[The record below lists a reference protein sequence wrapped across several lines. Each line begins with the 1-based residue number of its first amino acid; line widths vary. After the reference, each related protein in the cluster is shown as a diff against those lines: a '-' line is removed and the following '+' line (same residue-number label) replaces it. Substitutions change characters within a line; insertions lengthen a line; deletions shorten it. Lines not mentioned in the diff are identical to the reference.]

1 MDLLLTSTLL
11 EPNKAIRMGSL
22 VNVATIPAPLTSW
35 NRTANSHL
43 SSHRSSKWSVFQY
56 QDIDY
61 FHLHFRKRSHD
72 VVDNMTSRKQKRDS
86 RKLCSC
92 RRRRNRKRSAKN
104 LFAKAR
110 TSTTPRSLTSSTA
123 KNTVTETPVE
133 YFAAEY
139 QYDDWQSPLY
149 LIQRSPLKW
158 QPSRVLYGG
167 RFTKEIC
174 IFLVW
179 DHLRVKLQFNLFS
192 LILFSEICGRTLG

>member
-11 EPNKAIRMGSL
+11 ELNKAIRMGSL

-35 NRTANSHL
+35 NLTANSHR
-43 SSHRSSKWSVFQY
+43 SSHQSSKCSVLQH

-61 FHLHFRKRSHD
+61 FHLHFRKRSND
-72 VVDNMTSRKQKRDS
+72 VVDNRTSRKQKRDS

-104 LFAKAR
+104 LFAKSR
-110 TSTTPRSLTSSTA
+110 TLTTPRSLTSTA
-123 KNTVTETPVE
+123 KNLVTETPVE

-158 QPSRVLYGG
+158 
-167 RFTKEIC
+167 
-174 IFLVW
+174 
-179 DHLRVKLQFNLFS
+179 
-192 LILFSEICGRTLG
+192 